1 MPGRIVALE
10 GPSASGKS
18 SVAARWAERTGG
30 AVVEEA
36 FRRLRPRPSLALGS
50 PGNLLELEL
59 ALLREE
65 PRRLAVAR
73 RRAGSGRTVLLDTG
87 VLGPLTYTAGLV
99 ADGLAP
105 PALLDRLLAEART
118 LRDRGRWAL
127 PTGIV
132 YLLTPSSV
140 RRDRAGLD
148 PRGHPAA
155 LRRRHERVGSWET
168 RFYRRALAP
177 MLGDRLRFVSGR
189 GAPDRVADRVAATLE
204 LLPRSP
210 APEALSERVF
220 RELER
225 PGAPRPRGNS

>member
-30 AVVEEA
+30 TVVEEA
-36 FRRLRPRPSLALGS
+36 FERLRPRPSLALGS
-50 PGNLLELEL
+50 PRNLLELEL

-73 RRAGSGRTVLLDTG
+73 LGSGRGRTVLLDTG

-99 ADGLAP
+99 ADGRAP
-105 PALLDRLLAEART
+105 PSLLDRLLAEARR

-140 RRDRAGLD
+140 RRARAGRD
-148 PRGHPAA
+148 PRGHPSV
-155 LRRRHERVGSWET
+155 LRRRHEQVGAWEI

-177 MLGDRLRFVSGR
+177 ILGDRLRFVSGR
-189 GAPDRVADRVAATLE
+189 GAPDHVAEHVVAAID
-204 LLPRSP
+204 LLPRSLAP
-210 APEALSERVF
+210 AALSERVL
-220 RELER
+220 RELEA
-225 PGAPRPRGNS
+225 PGGPRPRGNS